1 MFLIWKPRVIWETH
15 HLSAQHFHFDT
26 NLKKKLH
33 GKIKCELFE
42 FTYLPI
48 WSWEDSLLKVVQLS
62 NTVVRIA
69 IPLNLLYLLFLREL
83 HRMVVTEVYG
93 MGKSWNKNDNIIEF
107 CLHSLSGRKL
117 HEMFVIEVIMEQ
129 ELQYLQYRSILSGS

>member
-1 MFLIWKPRVIWETH
+1 MFLIWKPRVMWETH
-15 HLSAQHFHFDT
+15 HLSAWHFHFDT

-48 WSWEDSLLKVVQLS
+48 WSWEDSLLKVIHLS

-69 IPLNLLYLLFLREL
+69 IPLNLLYLLVLREL

-93 MGKSWNKNDNIIEF
+93 MGKSWNKKYNIIKF
-107 CLHSLSGRKL
+107 SLPSLSRSQL
-117 HEMFVIEVIMEQ
+117 HGMFVIEVIMEQ
-129 ELQYLQYRSILSGS
+129 ELQYIQYSFILTRS

>member
-15 HLSAQHFHFDT
+15 HLNARNFHFDT

-93 MGKSWNKNDNIIEF
+93 MGKSWNKNYNIIKF
-107 CLHSLSGRKL
+107 SLLALSRSQLHG
-117 HEMFVIEVIMEQ
+117 MFVIEVIMEQ

>member
-1 MFLIWKPRVIWETH
+1 MFLIWKSRVIWETH
-15 HLSAQHFHFDT
+15 HLSARHFHFDT

-93 MGKSWNKNDNIIEF
+93 MGKSWNK
-107 CLHSLSGRKL
+107 K
-117 HEMFVIEVIMEQ
+117 
-129 ELQYLQYRSILSGS
+129 LQYHWIFSTSSFWEAVTWTVCNWGYHGTRIAISSI